1 MPGESGLVGQHVHVV
16 VEHLQARFGIFHHD
30 AALRVGD
37 DPVQLRHAQL
47 LDGRLAHDGHVC
59 QVCFDFVDGFI
70 LAGDPKGEFVGGDV
84 GPAFHGLGLVSG
96 ESGEVQPRNGQA
108 LVIRAVEVQGD
119 ALGGDA
125 HTDQGEPGLGHGP
138 ERRGQLVVG
147 GRDDDPFAIGKAPVQ
162 VAAEEH
168 VPCLIGESDS

>member
-1 MPGESGLVGQHVHVV
+1 M
-16 VEHLQARFGIFHHD
+16 EHLQACFGVFHHD

-37 DPVQLRHAQL
+37 DPVQLRHSQL
-47 LDGRLAHDGHVC
+47 LDGRLAYDGNVC
-59 QVCFDFVDGFI
+59 QVRFDFVNACEE
-70 LAGDPKGEFVGGDV
+70 AGDPQGEFVGGDV
-84 GPAFHGLGLVSG
+84 GLAFHGLGLVGG
-96 ESGEVQPRNGQA
+96 EPGEVQACHGQP
-108 LVIRAVEVQGD
+108 LIIRAVEVQGD